1 LVTRPTS
8 SARPAWRRRS
18 PRHGSPPGPGQGRLA
33 TALALRRGDPTEF
46 FTELARVYGDVAHV
60 GVGSED
66 VYLISDPELIRD
78 VFVTHGRRFKKGRGL
93 QAAKLLLGE
102 GLLTSEGEFHLRQRR
117 LVQPAFARQRMA
129 GYADAMVSSAAA
141 HAGAWTSGDQV
152 DIAEEMA
159 ALTLTVVGQTLF
171 GADVTGLRAD
181 VANAMTTLL
190 QSFTRVAL
198 TPWAAVAVRLPT
210 PAARRLRAA
219 EATLDQAVYSII
231 QQRRA
236 AAQDEGDLLSM
247 LLLAHDVEAAAGESV
262 RMTDKQVRD
271 EVMTLLLA
279 GHETTANALTWAW
292 YLLSEHPAAAHRM
305 RAELAAALAG
315 ELPSYADLPR
325 LPWTTAVLAE
335 SMRLYPPAWIVG
347 RRALEDV
354 ELGGWRLPAGSLCVV
369 SQWVTHR
376 DERWW
381 PDPLAF
387 RPERWIDGEGRFSEH
402 HDGRPRFAYFP
413 FGAGTRV
420 CVGESF
426 AWTEGVL
433 LLGAIGQRW
442 SLALVP
448 GHPVAVQPAITLRP
462 RHGMRMTV
470 SRLPVSP
477 VG

>member
-1 LVTRPTS
+1 V
-8 SARPAWRRRS
+8 AA
-18 PRHGSPPGPGQGRLA
+18 
-33 TALALRRGDPTEF
+33 ALRLRRGDPAEF

-60 GVGSED
+60 GVGPED
-66 VYLISDPELIRD
+66 VYLVSDPELIRD

-117 LVQPAFARQRMA
+117 LVQPAFGRQRMA
-129 GYADAMVSSAAA
+129 AYADAMVASAAA
-141 HAGAWTSGDQV
+141 HTETWTSGDLV
-152 DIAEEMA
+152 DVAEEMA
-159 ALTLTVVGQTLF
+159 ALTLTVVGRTLF
-171 GADVTGLRAD
+171 GADVSGMRAD
-181 VANAMTTLL
+181 VADAMTTMLHA
-190 QSFTRVAL
+190 FTRVAL
-198 TPWAAVAVRLPT
+198 TPWASVAVRLPT

-236 AAQDEGDLLSM
+236 GGRDEGDLLSM
-247 LLLAHDVEAAAGESV
+247 LLLAHDTEAAAGEPV
-262 RMTDKQVRD
+262 RMTDQQVRD

-292 YLLSEHPAAAHRM
+292 YLLSEHPAAADRM
-305 RAELAAALAG
+305 RAELTAALAG
-315 ELPSYADLPR
+315 ELPTYADLPR

-376 DERWW
+376 DGRWW
-381 PDPLAF
+381 PDPLVF
-387 RPERWIDGEGRFSEH
+387 RPERWIDAAGGFSEH
-402 HDGRPRFAYFP
+402 HDERPRFAYFP

-433 LLGAIGQRW
+433 LLATIAQRW
-442 SLALVP
+442 SLTQVP
-448 GHPVAVQPAITLRP
+448 GHPVAVLPAITLRA
-462 RHGMRMTV
+462 RHGMPMTL
-470 SRLPVSP
+470 SRLPVSG